1 MEAFLFIFCPFLF
14 YGYSESVPISSQ
26 ALRKLKGVSLLNL
39 SLVIKKAPNQ
49 MANHFT
55 FCIEICRLSQIYQ
68 VMGMLVR

>member
-39 SLVIKKAPNQ
+39 SLVIKKAGSEPD
-49 MANHFT
+49 
-55 FCIEICRLSQIYQ
+55 
-68 VMGMLVR
+68 G